1 MTVSEARAAFSDG
14 AGFAGGALVG
24 FDMSAGQVLS
34 PEEFTAAVSGV
45 SSLELDFS
53 QRTVIRRYVD
63 GYKAVPVSDMRCI
76 KLTIWFIAGD
86 AVHRFL
92 VNAAE
97 NSDIVRFAYAD
108 SAGEEVRIGFGVVRR
123 TGIRQ
128 NSFGRLEMDFVIE
141 NG

>member
-1 MTVSEARAAFSDG
+1 MTVNEARTAFSSG
-14 AGFAGGALVG
+14 NGFAGGAVVG

-34 PEEFTAAVSGV
+34 PENFTAAVSGV

-53 QRTVIRRYVD
+53 QRTVIRKYVD

-76 KLTIWFIAGD
+76 RLTIWFIAGD
-86 AVHRFL
+86 AVHSFL

-97 NSDIVRFAYAD
+97 NSDVVRFAYVGC
-108 SAGEEVRIGFGVVRR
+108 AGEEARIGFGVVRR

-128 NSFGRLEMDFVIE
+128 NSFGRLEMDFIIE